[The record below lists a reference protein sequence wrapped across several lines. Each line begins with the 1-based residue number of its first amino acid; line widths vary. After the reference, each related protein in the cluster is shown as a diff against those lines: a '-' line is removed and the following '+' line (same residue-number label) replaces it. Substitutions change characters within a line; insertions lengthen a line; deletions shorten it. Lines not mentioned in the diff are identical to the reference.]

1 MFVTD
6 IDTQTYPAQLAEKT
20 KALSDLLAPFN
31 APVLDVFESSPK
43 HYRMRAEFRFWRE
56 DNDMFFA
63 MTDRKQI
70 VRIDHFPVACER
82 INELMP
88 LLLAELKAH
97 SRLNK
102 KLFQVEFLAATTGDC
117 VVTLAYHI
125 PVDETWQQAATTV
138 AEKLGISIIGRSRG
152 KKLVV
157 GNDFVD
163 EQFTV
168 NGRTFTQRQ
177 PEQAF
182 SQPNASTNQKMLEW
196 ACEVSRNI
204 GGDLLE
210 LYCGNGNFTLPLAAQ
225 FDRVLATEISTASV
239 NALQHNVE
247 VNGLSNIALA
257 RLSSEEFTQAL
268 NKEREFFR
276 LKHIDLD
283 SYQFNCVL
291 VDPPRAGMDLASCK
305 LIQAYDH
312 IIYISCNPNTL
323 AENLT
328 ILGETHNISKA
339 CLFDQF
345 PYTHHMEAGVFLTR
359 KK

>member
-1 MFVTD
+1 MLVTT
-6 IDTQTYPAQLAEKT
+6 IDTENYPAQLAEKVS
-20 KALSDLLAPFN
+20 ALSTLLAPFA
-31 APVLDVFESSPK
+31 APELQVFASEPS
-43 HYRMRAEFRFWRE
+43 HYRMRAEFRFWRQ
-56 DNDMFFA
+56 DNDMFYA

-70 VRIDHFPVACER
+70 VRIDEFPIACPR
-82 INELMP
+82 INEIMP
-88 LLLAELKAH
+88 LLLAELKANP
-97 SRLNK
+97 RLNK
-102 KLFQVEFLAATTGDC
+102 KLFQVEFLAATTNDC

-125 PVDETWQQAATTV
+125 PVDDDWEQAAKPV
-138 AEKLGISIIGRSRG
+138 AEKLGISLIGRSRG
-152 KKLVV
+152 KKRVV

-182 SQPNASTNQKMLEW
+182 SQPNASTNQHMLNW
-196 ACEVSRNI
+196 ACDVSRDL

-210 LYCGNGNFTLPLAAQ
+210 LYCGNGNFTLPLATQ
-225 FDRVLATEISTASV
+225 FNRVLATEISTASV
-239 NALQHNVE
+239 NALQHNVQA
-247 VNGLSNIALA
+247 NGLDNIQLA

-291 VDPPRAGMDLASCK
+291 VDPPRAGMDLASCQ

-312 IIYISCNPNTL
+312 IIYISCNPETL
-323 AENLT
+323 ADNLQT
-328 ILGETHNISKA
+328 LCQTHRIERA

-345 PYTHHMEAGVFLTR
+345 PYTHHMEAGVFLKR
-359 KK
+359 K